1 MANDPAALLAR
12 ARAGDSSALEQLLV
26 DEHRFLLQQVQRN
39 LDAALRSRFE
49 PEDLLQEARL
59 RVVRSLE
66 TADFANVPAFRGWLA
81 AIVRHVAIDLRRRQF
96 GTQKR
101 QGTPRSLEAEAT
113 TTGSGVMTTLRDRLQ
128 AREPGPSSIVR
139 RKEDLSLLEQALA
152 ELKPHHREILRQVH
166 FERLR
171 LNDIAA
177 RQGRKPATVRKELA
191 RALVACRE
199 VLDRLRG
206 GQSDR
211 SGPGRSERGTDQ
223 T

>member
-1 MANDPAALLAR
+1 MALEPAALLAL
-12 ARAGDSSALEQLLV
+12 ARSGDTQALEQLLA
-26 DEHRFLLQQVQRN
+26 DEHRFLLQQVLLN

-49 PEDLLQEARL
+49 PDDLLQEARL
-59 RVVRSLE
+59 RVVRSVE
-66 TADFANVPAFRGWLA
+66 TADFANLPAFRGWLA
-81 AIVRHVAIDLRRRQF
+81 AIVRNVAIDLRRRQF

-101 QGTPRSLEAEAT
+101 AGTPRSLEAEAT
-113 TTGSGVMTTLRDRLQ
+113 TTGSGVTTTLRDRLQ
-128 AREPGPSSIVR
+128 AQEPGPSSIVR

-191 RALVACRE
+191 RALIACRD
-199 VLDRLRG
+199 VLERLRG
-206 GQSDR
+206 DGEDR
-211 SGPGRSERGTDQ
+211 RGSRQPGPETDAS
-223 T
+223 